1 MVASTDNNDQKN
13 DQKLAS
19 RLKER
24 IKELECLYEI
34 SKLQISTTNSTLNHV
49 FEKIMLITA
58 KAWQFP
64 EITEVRIVFDKEIFQ
79 TKGFEKGISFQRSDI
94 VVGDIGRGY
103 IEVCYI
109 SAKPKAQEGPFL
121 TEERS
126 LLDTLANELSTV
138 IERHESKEEKKL
150 LERKLN
156 HSDRLATLG
165 ELTAG
170 IAHELNEPLG
180 SILGFAELIELDN
193 KENIQLKKDIS
204 KIIKA
209 SKHAR
214 EVIRKLMIFSK
225 FDEQPLDY
233 VNFNQIISD
242 GFYLLETR
250 CDKAGILV
258 IKQLKENFPS
268 IKANSIQLS
277 QLIVNLM
284 VNAMHAM
291 PNGGELILQTNYD
304 DDYLYL
310 VIEDN
315 GTGIPEAYLSK
326 IFDPFFSTKDAGTGT
341 GLGLSVVH
349 GIVDSMKGKIAVLS
363 KLGEGSRFELSFP
376 RKDYR

>member
-1 MVASTDNNDQKN
+1 MVVFTNDN

-109 SAKPKAQEGPFL
+109 NKKPKAQEGPFL

-138 IERHESKEEKKL
+138 IERYETKKEKKL

-180 SILGFAELIELDN
+180 SILGFAELIELDH
-193 KENIQLKKDIS
+193 KEDKQLQKDIS

>member
-109 SAKPKAQEGPFL
+109 NKKPKAQEGPFL

-138 IERHESKEEKKL
+138 IERYETKKEKKL

-180 SILGFAELIELDN
+180 SILGFAELIELDH
-193 KENIQLKKDIS
+193 KEDKQLQKDIS

>member
-1 MVASTDNNDQKN
+1 
-13 DQKLAS
+13 
-19 RLKER
+19 
-24 IKELECLYEI
+24 
-34 SKLQISTTNSTLNHV
+34 
-49 FEKIMLITA
+49 
-58 KAWQFP
+58 
-64 EITEVRIVFDKEIFQ
+64 
-79 TKGFEKGISFQRSDI
+79 
-94 VVGDIGRGY
+94 
-103 IEVCYI
+103 
-109 SAKPKAQEGPFL
+109 
-121 TEERS
+121 
-126 LLDTLANELSTV
+126 
-138 IERHESKEEKKL
+138 
-150 LERKLN
+150 
-156 HSDRLATLG
+156 
-165 ELTAG
+165 
-170 IAHELNEPLG
+170 
-180 SILGFAELIELDN
+180 
-193 KENIQLKKDIS
+193 
-204 KIIKA
+204 
-209 SKHAR
+209 
-214 EVIRKLMIFSK
+214 
-225 FDEQPLDY
+225 
-233 VNFNQIISD
+233 
-242 GFYLLETR
+242 

-258 IKQLKENFPS
+258 VKQLKENFPS